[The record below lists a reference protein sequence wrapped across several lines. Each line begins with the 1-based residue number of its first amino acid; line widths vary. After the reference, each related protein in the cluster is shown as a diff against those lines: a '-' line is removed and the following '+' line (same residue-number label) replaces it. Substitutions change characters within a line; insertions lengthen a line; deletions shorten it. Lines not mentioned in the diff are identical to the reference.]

1 MSALVPIMAV
11 DETTAN
17 NWLRVWGAA
26 RQKDIYLICSVQLR
40 LEWKCVSVDWSDQRR
55 QWQSRSAA
63 NNKPQAYFS
72 LVGAWASLC
81 VRLCLCWDGIHI
93 TLFAV
98 VCDTELDWARTF
110 AFRSAINQS
119 MIGTEFTITCTVH
132 KLAIKYIVY
141 RMDIGFLS
149 QLHAVHRRNK
159 YIVTNTRRTKSWPL
173 KKTDFR
179 LFFLC
184 PLQLRA
190 RRDVH

>member
-1 MSALVPIMAV
+1 MKRQQTIGFVSEVLQGKKIFIWFVLCSYDSNGNACRSIGATSEDNGRAV
-11 DETTAN
+11 QRLTINRRHTSLSWVRE
-17 NWLRVWGAA
+17 RV
-26 RQKDIYLICSVQLR
+26 
-40 LEWKCVSVDWSDQRR
+40 CV
-55 QWQSRSAA
+55 
-63 NNKPQAYFS
+63 
-72 LVGAWASLC
+72 C
-81 VRLCLCWDGIHI
+81 VAVCLCWDGIHI